1 LAVAS
6 AIAAWEFYRIARAAG
21 HTPLSDVGCAL
32 AGLLPLAVHA
42 RYLNLLEP
50 RLAYFAVVFVLLMA
64 ISIWVRGA
72 EGKPLGSVAT
82 TLFGILYTG
91 GLLSFAYALRYHDYA
106 AGGVRAGRLFI
117 ESGGVLL
124 GLPLLL
130 TWATDIGAFTVGRTV
145 GGRKLI

>member
-1 LAVAS
+1 MTAVSELSRRIAFGVPAALVALAIVLAGGPALAGLLAVAS

-64 ISIWVRGA
+64 ISIWVRG
-72 EGKPLGSVAT
+72 
-82 TLFGILYTG
+82 
-91 GLLSFAYALRYHDYA
+91 
-106 AGGVRAGRLFI
+106 
-117 ESGGVLL
+117 
-124 GLPLLL
+124 
-130 TWATDIGAFTVGRTV
+130 
-145 GGRKLI
+145 